1 MLVFCVYY
9 KKLYNEVNLKYKLY
23 FVIMEKQLL
32 HEVTTML
39 SPVHGCRRWLCQ
51 DISKEIK
58 DILMPVWV
66 VSLLN
71 QWQHWTVLVE
81 KNNEKIQVDAAPLDW
96 TEQVYITDITEKYID
111 FGNMPLIDGKPYLK
125 IT

>member
-1 MLVFCVYY
+1 
-9 KKLYNEVNLKYKLY
+9 
-23 FVIMEKQLL
+23 
-32 HEVTTML
+32 
-39 SPVHGCRRWLCQ
+39 
-51 DISKEIK
+51 
-58 DILMPVWV
+58 MPVWV